1 MTLSGVGFGY
11 EEAIAMAKEWR
22 IPFTQVRLGRFLFLL
37 ISILLLFVLRPFL
50 EGYIGIN
57 LLLDIFFSFILF
69 SGIYAVSQRKYQFI
83 IALCIAIPPF
93 LLFWSTHLLESPSLI
108 LVRNSFL
115 ILFFAYTVI
124 IILSYIFREKEV
136 TADLIMGA
144 VCVYFFIGLMW
155 ALVFAVLESFQPGSF
170 RVGQGLTT
178 DIVNFVYYSF
188 VTQTTLGYG
197 DITPIT
203 APARSLSLL
212 EAVIGQLYL
221 AVLIARLVGV
231 HIAQSSHKRSS

>member
-1 MTLSGVGFGY
+1 
-11 EEAIAMAKEWR
+11 MAKGWR
-22 IPFTQVRLGRFLFLL
+22 IPFTRVRLGRFLFLL
-37 ISILLLFVLRPFL
+37 ISILLLFVFRPFL

-57 LLLDIFFSFILF
+57 LLLEIFFSFILF
-69 SGIYAVSQRKYQFI
+69 SGIYAVSQKKYQFI

-108 LVRNSFL
+108 LVRNSFM
-115 ILFFAYTVI
+115 IIFYAYTVV
-124 IILSYIFREKEV
+124 IILSHIFREKEV
-136 TADLIMGA
+136 TTDLIMGA
-144 VCVYFFIGLMW
+144 VCVYFFLGLMW
-155 ALVFAVLESFQPGSF
+155 GVVFSLLESIQPGSF
-170 RVGQGLTT
+170 SLEQGPT
-178 DIVNFVYYSF
+178 VNIINFTYYSF

-221 AVLIARLVGV
+221 AVLIARLVGI
-231 HIAQSSHKRSS
+231 HIAQSSEKRST

>member
-1 MTLSGVGFGY
+1 
-11 EEAIAMAKEWR
+11 MANQWR
-22 IPFTQVRLGRFLFLL
+22 IPFTQIRLGRFLFLL
-37 ISILLLFVLRPFL
+37 ISIVLLFVLRPFL
-50 EGYIGIN
+50 EGYIGIK
-57 LLLDIFFSFILF
+57 LLQGIFFSLVLF

-83 IALCIAIPPF
+83 IALLIVLPPF
-93 LLFWSTHLLESPSLI
+93 FLIWSTHLVESPPLI
-108 LVRNSFL
+108 LVRN
-115 ILFFAYTVI
+115 ICMIIFFAYTVI
-124 IILSYIFREKEV
+124 IILSHIFREKEV

-155 ALVFAVLESFQPGSF
+155 CFVFTLLEGLQPGSF
-170 RVGQGLTT
+170 RVGQGLTL
-178 DIVNFVYYSF
+178 DIINFVYYSF

-231 HIAQSSHKRSS
+231 QIAQSFQNQL

>member
-1 MTLSGVGFGY
+1 
-11 EEAIAMAKEWR
+11 MAEKWR
-22 IPFTQVRLGRFLFLL
+22 IPLTRVRLGRFLFLL

-83 IALCIAIPPF
+83 IACVIALP
-93 LLFWSTHLLESPSLI
+93 LLVLSWSRHLTESPSLI
-108 LVRNSFL
+108 LVKNTFM
-115 ILFFAYTVI
+115 ILFFAYTVV
-124 IILSYIFREKEV
+124 IILSHIFREKEV

-170 RVGQGLTT
+170 AIGEGLTA
-178 DIVNFVYYSF
+178 DIVNFTYYSF

-197 DITPIT
+197 DITPMT

-221 AVLIARLVGV
+221 AVLIARLVGI
-231 HIAQSSHKRSS
+231 HIAQAFQKQS

>member
-1 MTLSGVGFGY
+1 MD
-11 EEAIAMAKEWR
+11 KKWR
-22 IPFTQVRLGRFLFLL
+22 VPLTQVRLGRFLFLL
-37 ISILLLFVLRPFL
+37 TSIVFLFVLRPFL
-50 EGYIGIN
+50 EGHIRIS
-57 LLLDIFFSFILF
+57 LLLEIFFSFVLF
-69 SGIYAVSQRKYQFI
+69 SGIYAVTEKKYQFI
-83 IALCIAIPPF
+83 IALLIALPPF
-93 LLFWSTHLLESPSLI
+93 VLLWLAEFVESPFLM
-108 LVRNSFL
+108 LLRNSFM
-115 ILFFAYTVI
+115 ILFLAYTVV
-124 IILSYIFREKEV
+124 IILSHIFREREV

-155 ALVFAVLESFQPGSF
+155 GFVFSLLEGFQPGSF
-170 RVGQGLTT
+170 RFGQGQAAGLS
-178 DIVNFVYYSF
+178 NFLYYSF

-231 HIAQSSHKRSS
+231 HIAQSFQKQL

>member
-1 MTLSGVGFGY
+1 
-11 EEAIAMAKEWR
+11 MAKGWR
-22 IPFTQVRLGRFLFLL
+22 IPFTQVHLGRFLFLL

-50 EGYIGIN
+50 EGYIRISF
-57 LLLDIFFSFILF
+57 LLDIFFSFILF
-69 SGIYAVSQRKYQFI
+69 SGIYAVSQKKYHFV
-83 IALCIAIPPF
+83 IALFIALPPF
-93 LLFWSTHLLESPSLI
+93 VMLWTAHLVESPPLNV
-108 LVRNSFL
+108 VRNCFF
-115 ILFFAYTVI
+115 ILFYAYIVI
-124 IILSYIFREKEV
+124 IILSHIFREKEV

-144 VCVYFFIGLMW
+144 ACVYFFIGLMW
-155 ALVFAVLESFQPGSF
+155 ALVFAVLESLQPGSF
-170 RVGQGLTT
+170 AIGQGLTT

-231 HIAQSSHKRSS
+231 HIAQSFEKQSQ

>member
-1 MTLSGVGFGY
+1 ML
-11 EEAIAMAKEWR
+11 KKWR

-37 ISILLLFVLRPFL
+37 ISIVLLFVLRPFL

-57 LLLDIFFSFILF
+57 ILLDIFFSFILF

-83 IALCIAIPPF
+83 IALLIALPPF
-93 LLFWSTHLLESPSLI
+93 ALLWLTEFVDSPFLI
-108 LVRNSFL
+108 LVRNSFM
-115 ILFFAYTVI
+115 ILFYGYIVI
-124 IILSYIFREKEV
+124 IILSHIFREKEV
-136 TADLIMGA
+136 SADLIMGA
-144 VCVYFFIGLMW
+144 ICVYFFIGLMW

-170 RVGQGLTT
+170 AIGEGLTA

-197 DITPIT
+197 DITPLT

-221 AVLIARLVGV
+221 AVLIARLVGI
-231 HIAQSSHKRSS
+231 HIAQSSHRRSQ